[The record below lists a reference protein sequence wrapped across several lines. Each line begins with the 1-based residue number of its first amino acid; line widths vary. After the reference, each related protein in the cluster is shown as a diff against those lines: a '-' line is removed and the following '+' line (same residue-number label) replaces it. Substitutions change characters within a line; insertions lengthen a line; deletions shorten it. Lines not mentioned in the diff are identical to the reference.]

1 MARTTEHDK
10 SKDPS
15 SDQAAQFGQIIRK
28 RRKELKL
35 RQDDVALAS
44 GLGRR
49 FIVDLEAG
57 KSSCHLGKALLVAAT
72 LGLNLLDMAQQRS
85 PSEDDALLP
94 DLISIPDDDA

>member
-1 MARTTEHDK
+1 MASNTEYGK
-10 SKDPS
+10 SQDAS
-15 SDQAAQFGQIIRK
+15 RDHAARFGEIIRE

-57 KSSCHLGKALLVAAT
+57 KPSCHLGKALLVATT
-72 LGLNLLDMAQQRS
+72 LGLDLLDKAQRS
-85 PSEDDALLP
+85 PSEDNALLP
-94 DLISIPDDDA
+94 DLLDSPDDHA